1 MESNLGFLLVSK
13 AFHVKVNIFT
23 VVVKGLVLL
32 KVYVRDM
39 KKWDA

>member
-13 AFHVKVNIFT
+13 AFLVKVNIFT
-23 VVVKGLVLL
+23 VGVKGLVLL
-32 KVYVRDM
+32 KVCVRDM